1 MTFRLVLTRL
11 AAPAASLMACLGML
25 AIGPALAADTNFCT
39 SMCESTQREC
49 RVEASSGGK
58 ERFVPPPE
66 TAARNPLARTAEGAV
81 PGQGARALQAAGD
94 THRRLDRTDS
104 CDKSYQQC
112 KRSCVVESGTT
123 QQTAPAQR

>member
-1 MTFRLVLTRL
+1 
-11 AAPAASLMACLGML
+11 MACLGML
-25 AIGPALAADTNFCT
+25 ATGPVLAADANFCT
-39 SMCESTQREC
+39 SMCESAQREC
-49 RVEASSGGK
+49 RVEDSAGGK

-94 THRRLDRTDS
+94 THRRLDRTGV

-112 KRSCVVESGTT
+112 KRSCVVQTGTT

>member
-1 MTFRLVLTRL
+1 
-11 AAPAASLMACLGML
+11 ML
-25 AIGPALAADTNFCT
+25 ATGSALAADTNFCT

-49 RVEASSGGK
+49 RVDASSGGK

-94 THRRLDRTDS
+94 THRRLDRAGA
-104 CDKSYQQC
+104 CDKAYQQC
-112 KRSCVVESGTT
+112 TRSCII
-123 QQTAPAQR
+123 QTGAKPQASPAQR

>member
-1 MTFRLVLTRL
+1 MLATGPVL
-11 AAPAASLMACLGML
+11 AAE
-25 AIGPALAADTNFCT
+25 TNFCT

-66 TAARNPLARTAEGAV
+66 TAARNPLARPAEGAV

-94 THRRLDRTDS
+94 THRRLARTDT

-112 KRSCVVESGTT
+112 KRSCVVQTEAK
-123 QQTAPAQR
+123 QQAAPAQR